1 MYSVQ
6 ISPIVSLLC
15 PSDSS
20 ECKDRIIIRLY
31 QYQSSNTKTT
41 STTPRSPSHSLSL
54 GSCSPASSIM
64 ATTKA
69 AAAATGAG
77 STSHHPKTGAISK
90 GYNFASTW
98 EQVSYS
104 SYFFIHFCPSLI
116 PIISFFCQ
124 AEKGKFWIL
133 LCLSQLYFYTT
144 MADWRQMHASK
155 GCSQHFFKK
164 LKTAIFFFLISEF
177 LALKS
182 QCYHLNLA
190 YLVLIIEIDNLFL
203 VTVTPCASI
212 HDPNR
217 LFYLF
222 FWICEHV

>member
-54 GSCSPASSIM
+54 GSCSPTSSIM
-64 ATTKA
+64 ATTKAAA

-164 LKTAIFFFLISEF
+164 LKTAIFFS
-177 LALKS
+177 
-182 QCYHLNLA
+182 
-190 YLVLIIEIDNLFL
+190 
-203 VTVTPCASI
+203 
-212 HDPNR
+212 
-217 LFYLF
+217 
-222 FWICEHV
+222 